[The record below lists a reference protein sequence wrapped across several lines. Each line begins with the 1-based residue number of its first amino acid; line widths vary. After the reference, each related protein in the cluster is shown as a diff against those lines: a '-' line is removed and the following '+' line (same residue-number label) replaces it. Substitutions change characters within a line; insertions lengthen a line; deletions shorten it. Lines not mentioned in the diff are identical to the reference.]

1 MKEKFAQEYPKFQ
14 VKIANFL
21 MTHNFDARCEEYEN
35 LFSQIS
41 SVAPDD
47 MKIYVEKS
55 PAFLEARNKSLAY
68 MERIVE
74 LHRELKTIFSLSED
88 ALGEMYNYDLKELD
102 ALIAQ
107 KLQESAYFLKQYED
121 SSEAGRKAIEV
132 VNNPFL
138 AQAL

>member
-1 MKEKFAQEYPKFQ
+1 MKEKFTQEYPKFQ

-35 LFSQIS
+35 LFNQMASI
-41 SVAPDD
+41 APDD
-47 MKIYVEKS
+47 MKMYVEKS
-55 PAFLEARNKSLAY
+55 PAFLDARNKSLAY

-74 LHRELKTIFSLSED
+74 LHRELQAIFSLQEE
-88 ALGEMYNYDLKELD
+88 ALGERYNYDLKEVD
-102 ALIAQ
+102 TLIAK
-107 KLQESAYFLKQYED
+107 KLQESAYFLGQYELA
-121 SSEAGRKAIEV
+121 SEAGRKAIEV

>member
-1 MKEKFAQEYPKFQ
+1 MKEKFAAEYPKFQ

-21 MTHNFDARCEEYEN
+21 MTHNFDARCEEYED
-35 LFSQIS
+35 LFKQMS

-47 MKIYVEKS
+47 MKVYIEKS

-68 MERIVE
+68 MERVVE
-74 LHRELKTIFSLSED
+74 LHRELKTLFMLDEEN
-88 ALGEMYNYDLKELD
+88 LGEKFHYDLKEVD
-102 ALIAQ
+102 SLIAK
-107 KLQESAYFLKQYED
+107 KLQESAYCLKQYELA
-121 SSEAGRKAIEV
+121 SEAGRKAIEV

>member
-21 MTHNFDARCEEYEN
+21 MTQNFDARCEEYEN
-35 LFSQIS
+35 LFNQMS
-41 SVAPDD
+41 SIAPDD
-47 MKIYVEKS
+47 MKVYVEKS

-74 LHRELKTIFSLSED
+74 LHRELKALFSLSQE
-88 ALGEMYNYDLKELD
+88 ALGEKYDYDLKEVD
-102 ALIAQ
+102 TLIAK
-107 KLQESAYFLKQYED
+107 KLQESAYFLKQYEL